1 MKLGIEYLSSNSE
14 QIFWISTFYFSS
26 QTEKKTKESC
36 MVLEHRIPHLILM
49 LLHRPNHAG
58 MFS

>member
-1 MKLGIEYLSSNSE
+1 MKLGIEYLSINSE

-36 MVLEHRIPHLILM
+36 MVLEHRIPHPIY
-49 LLHRPNHAG
+49 
-58 MFS
+58 